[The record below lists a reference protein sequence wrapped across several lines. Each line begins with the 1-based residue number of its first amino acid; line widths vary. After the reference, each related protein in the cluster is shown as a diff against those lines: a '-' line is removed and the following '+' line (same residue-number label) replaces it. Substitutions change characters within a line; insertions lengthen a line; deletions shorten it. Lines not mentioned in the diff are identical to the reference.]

1 MSHRPRKRFGQ
12 HFLHDPQ
19 VIARIVGAISPRPEE
34 HVVEIGPGRGA
45 LTRPLMRRLGAMEV
59 IELDRDVIP
68 LLEQAC
74 AGLGE
79 LTVHNTDALKFDFS
93 TLTAAP
99 DGLRLVGNLPY
110 NISTPLLFHLLA
122 QDTAIRD
129 MHFMLQKE
137 VVTRMAAVPGNRD
150 YGRLTVMLAARCEV
164 KHLFDIGPGA
174 FTPPPRVQ
182 SSFVRLTPWPDPPFP
197 DADPALYARVVTQA
211 FSMRR
216 KTLRNSLKPIM
227 DAEAILEA
235 DCDPGARAETL
246 DPADFAHLAMV
257 LERLE
262 K

>member
-19 VIARIVGAISPRPEE
+19 VIARIVDAISPRPEE

-59 IELDRDVIP
+59 VELDREVIP

-79 LTVHNTDALKFDFS
+79 LTVHSTDALKFDFS
-93 TLTAAP
+93 TLAAAA

-150 YGRLTVMLAARCEV
+150 YGRLTVMLAARCQV
-164 KHLFDIGPGA
+164 QHLFDIGPGA

-182 SSFVRLTPWPDPPFP
+182 SSFVRLTPWPDAPFP

-246 DPADFAHLAMV
+246 DPADFANLAVV
-257 LERLE
+257 LETLE

>member
-19 VIARIVGAISPRPEE
+19 VIARIVDAISPRPEE

-59 IELDRDVIP
+59 IELDREVIP

-79 LTVHNTDALKFDFS
+79 LTVHSTDALKFDFS
-93 TLTAAP
+93 TLAAAP

-150 YGRLTVMLAARCEV
+150 YGRLTVMLAARCQV
-164 KHLFDIGPGA
+164 QHLFDIGPGA

-182 SSFVRLTPWPDPPFP
+182 SSFVRLTPWPDAPFP

-246 DPADFAHLAMV
+246 DPADFANLAVV
-257 LERLE
+257 LETLE